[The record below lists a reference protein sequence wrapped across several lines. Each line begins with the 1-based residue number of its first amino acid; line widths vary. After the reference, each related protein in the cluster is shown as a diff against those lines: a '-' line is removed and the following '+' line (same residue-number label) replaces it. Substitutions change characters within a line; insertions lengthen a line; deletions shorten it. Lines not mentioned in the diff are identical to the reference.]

1 MMTEKN
7 TSRWEISFVLL
18 TGLGNLILADWL
30 DLQLVYVVA
39 ASLFWTGFV
48 LVRASADPSA
58 PADWGFTKRG
68 FGRGIRLLTPFMLL
82 SVLGFA
88 AYGRFT
94 GSMTLHWHI
103 LPVLLLYPLWGLVQ
117 QFLVV
122 ALIAG
127 NIRKH
132 SRLRLSFTIILTA
145 LLFAAAHASSPALT
159 GASFVLALITATV
172 YFRTGNLWAPGIFHG
187 LFGTCLYYFV
197 LGRDPLMEIIHGHG

>member
-1 MMTEKN
+1 MTAKN
-7 TSRWEISFVLL
+7 TSRWEIAFVLL
-18 TGLGNLILADWL
+18 TGLGNFILADRL

-48 LVRASADPSA
+48 LVRASSDPSA
-58 PADWGFTKRG
+58 PADWGFTRRG
-68 FGRGIRLLTPFMLL
+68 FGRAIGLLTPFMVL

-88 AYGRFT
+88 AYGKLT
-94 GSMTLHWHI
+94 GSMALNWHI
-103 LPVLLLYPLWGLVQ
+103 VPVLLLYPLWGLVQ

-122 ALIAG
+122 VLIAG

-132 SRLRLSFTIILTA
+132 SRLPESVTVILAA

-159 GASFVLALITATV
+159 GAAFVLALITATV
-172 YFRTGNLWAPGIFHG
+172 YFRTGNLWAPGLFHG

>member
-1 MMTEKN
+1 MTEKN
-7 TSRWEISFVLL
+7 ESRWEIAFVLL
-18 TGLGNLILADWL
+18 TGLGNLILADRL

-48 LVRASADPSA
+48 LVRASSDPSA

-68 FGRGIRLLTPFMLL
+68 FGRAVRLLTPFMIL

-88 AYGRFT
+88 AYGRLT
-94 GSMTLHWHI
+94 GSMILHWHI
-103 LPVLLLYPLWGLVQ
+103 VPVLLLYPLWGLVQ

-132 SRLRLSFTIILTA
+132 SRLPESVTVILTA
-145 LLFAAAHASSPALT
+145 LLFAAAHASSPELT
-159 GASFVLALITATV
+159 GAAFALALITATV
-172 YFRTGNLWAPGIFHG
+172 YFRTGNLWAPGLFHG
-187 LFGTCLYYFV
+187 LFGTCLYFFV
-197 LGRDPLMEIIHGHG
+197 LGRDPLMEIIHGRG